1 MRQAAVLSLA
11 LQEALLRNMAFVLVL
26 LEKGGASGSP
36 WTLFYEK
43 PQGLYEVATG
53 FSFLVFQKVLLYGC
67 CRDAVTAES
76 QDGRP

>member
-1 MRQAAVLSLA
+1 MRPAAVLSLA
-11 LQEALLRNMAFVLVL
+11 LQEALLRDMAFVLVL
-26 LEKGGASGSP
+26 LEKGASGSP

-76 QDGRP
+76 QGGRP